1 MATLEFETISL
12 DYSPQQLFEYYN
24 ALDKMSINDYVIPHD
39 TVTPLGHRTKGK
51 TVGELKKTVGD
62 KQGSHERK
70 DIVATCDRKNPII
83 KKILDE
89 VNTILVDAEF
99 GNISFF
105 LQKAGNDIPLHA
117 DWPVRKNCL
126 LIIPIIVPPYEESN
140 AITYYDNGGSY
151 KLREP
156 VIMDVMKA
164 HGVKN
169 IDKDRLALHIEIPN
183 LTAEEVD
190 DRLAFWR
197 FHKGRS

>member
-24 ALDKMSINDYVIPHD
+24 ALDKMSIDNMV
-39 TVTPLGHRTKGK
+39 VGHEHRTEFCSNTKGK
-51 TVGELKKTVGD
+51 TIGELKKAVSD
-62 KQGSHERK
+62 KQGGHERK
-70 DIVATCDRKNPII
+70 DTVATCDRKNPII
-83 KKILDE
+83 KKILDQ

-126 LIIPIIVPPYEESN
+126 LMIPIIVPPYEESN
-140 AITYYDNGGSY
+140 AITYYDNGGSH

-169 IDKDRLALHIEIPN
+169 IDKDRLTLHIEIPN

>member
-24 ALDKMSINDYVIPHD
+24 ALDKMSINDIVITHEHP
-39 TVTPLGHRTKGK
+39 TKGK
-51 TVGELKKTVGD
+51 TIGELKKMVSD
-62 KQGSHERK
+62 EQGSHERK

-83 KKILDE
+83 KKILDQ